1 MSSIITSGSI
11 PKLLRPGLKK
21 VFNQQEALNM
31 RYHEDVFSQV
41 DSDKQWEERLGMV
54 GLGTAAL
61 KPEGMPVQFS
71 DMNQG
76 FFRRTYNYVIAL
88 GMNVTMEALDDN
100 LYPEILNKTKQLSFS
115 MNQAKQIKA
124 AGLFNSGYDTSVTY
138 LDGQPMFSTAHLR
151 KGGGTYSNRL
161 AAGVDLSEDA
171 ITQMWSAVQKNR
183 NERGLI
189 SPLLLDKLFVPP
201 ALAAQAERITKSEL
215 QPATANNAVNQL
227 RTRGLLPGGWF
238 SNPFLTDDD
247 AYFTTVKGIGDDT
260 GLIYQVRT
268 AISFDSDKDSD
279 TFNNKFIAYER
290 YNFDMI
296 DPRCVYGSPGL

>member
-11 PKLLRPGLKK
+11 PKALRPGLKK
-21 VFNQQEALNM
+21 IFNLQEAQNM
-31 RYHEDVFSQV
+31 RYHADVYEEV
-41 DSDKQWEERLGMV
+41 GSDKQWEERLGLV
-54 GLGTAAL
+54 GLGVAAV

-88 GMNVTMEALDDN
+88 GMNVTMEAMDDN
-100 LYPEILNKTKQLSFS
+100 LYPEIMQKTKMLSFS

-124 AGLFNSGYDTSVTY
+124 AGLFNSGYDTNVTY
-138 LDGQPMFSTAHLR
+138 LDGQPMFSTAHVR

-171 ITQMWSAVQKNR
+171 IAQIWAAVQKNR
-183 NERGLI
+183 NERGQI
-189 SPLLLDKLFVPP
+189 SPLLLDKLVVPP
-201 ALAAQAERITKSEL
+201 ELAAQAERITKSEL

-227 RTRGLLPGGWF
+227 KTRGILPGGWV
-238 SNPFLTDDD
+238 SNPFLTDAD
-247 AYFTTVKGIGDDT
+247 AYFCTTKGVGEGT

-268 AISFDSDKDSD
+268 AINFDSDKDSD